1 MEGST
6 VRSTAIRAMKYV
18 EEESMTIPRRSW
30 RAAGTYAA
38 VAVAG
43 LTGAVLCAGP
53 AAAHTPTWA
62 VTCTDVSLD
71 LTAYNGG
78 VTNQVTVTVDGK
90 DLLPTETFG
99 SEFHKKLELPQ
110 HDKELTV
117 QLVVK
122 AGDNDKFSKVDT
134 KTAPVCE
141 DNTPKPTPTE
151 SESKPAEKPT
161 TAAPAPSATPS
172 ESSPETAPAAAS
184 PSPSSPD
191 LAETGSSSATPVI
204 GGAAVAVLLAGG
216 GIMWSVRKR
225 RTAQH

>member
-1 MEGST
+1 
-6 VRSTAIRAMKYV
+6 
-18 EEESMTIPRRSW
+18 MTIPRRSW

-38 VAVAG
+38 VAVAY

-99 SEFHKKLELPQ
+99 REFHKKLELPQ

-117 QLVVK
+117 HLVVK
-122 AGDNDKFSKVDT
+122 AGDGDQFSKDET

-141 DNTPKPTPTE
+141 DNTPTPKPSV

-161 TAAPAPSATPS
+161 TAAPSPS

-191 LAETGSSSATPVI
+191 LAETGSSSATPII